1 MRMTAHQ
8 TFDTAAQYY
17 DLFELKSQ
25 PMYVNIM
32 KILEDHFAQ
41 HGVTSVLDFACGTGA
56 QAIPLAQK
64 G

>member
-1 MRMTAHQ
+1 
-8 TFDTAAQYY
+8 
-17 DLFELKSQ
+17 
-25 PMYVNIM
+25 M

-64 G
+64 GYRVTACDINQWC